1 MRRKRLSTLY
11 SPLGA
16 LRRCAASPRRAE
28 ALPAGGVVAQVQP
41 QHGRHQPQHVLRAGR
56 AVGREHCSHT
66 GQQRQGGQRQLSRP
80 RSAGWAY
87 HEALWQVFGSYTS
100 HAWHDAPSYYGSGE
114 CFVFEL
120 RDGQLKMYTWSGKN
134 SLFMLSNA
142 ESFAIGGG

>member
-1 MRRKRLSTLY
+1 VQLLRAVPKRFQLEEWSLKFNLSTDGTSLNTFY
-11 SPLGA
+11 ARAGQA
-16 LRRCAASPRRAE
+16 DASI
-28 ALPAGGVVAQVQP
+28 VAIQDSNGKV
-41 QHGRHQPQHVLRAGR
+41 GRGSLAGR
-56 AVGREHCSHT
+56 AP
-66 GQQRQGGQRQLSRP
+66 Q
-80 RSAGWAY
+80 AGLT
-87 HEALWQVFGSYTS
+87 HEAPWQVFGSYTS